1 MASGEDASAARQ
13 IVALHFISGCE
24 KLGDQMRKPP
34 LGEFNL
40 GSLAGAIVGSIG
52 GLFAIGVVRAILGR
66 NIALLLELH
75 KLGLVSFLVCG
86 IAGWLVGGQIG
97 PRLGDKYY
105 SQRGEILG
113 GALGGLIPVLLVA
126 AWALYMTLH

>member
-1 MASGEDASAARQ
+1 
-13 IVALHFISGCE
+13 
-24 KLGDQMRKPP
+24 MRKPP

-52 GLFAIGVVRAILGR
+52 GLFAIGVVRALLARNLALIFATPMLGM
-66 NIALLLELH
+66 
-75 KLGLVSFLVCG
+75 VSWIVCG
-86 IAGWLVGGQIG
+86 VVGWLVGGQVG
-97 PRLGDKYY
+97 PRLGETYY
-105 SQRGEILG
+105 SQRVEVLG